1 MIDAATA
8 SEQPIAE
15 PLADLLLS
23 TRRVCTWL
31 DTTDRNLR
39 RLIQAGKFP
48 PADLILGRSLRWKE
62 STLRGWMQEQGEN
75 GR

>member
-1 MIDAATA
+1 MMPTVEALD
-8 SEQPIAE
+8 P
-15 PLADLLLS
+15 LLS
-23 TRRVCTWL
+23 TRKVCIWL

-48 PADLILGRSLRWKE
+48 AADLILGRGLRWKE
-62 STLRGWMQEQGEN
+62 STLRAWMDQRED

>member
-15 PLADLLLS
+15 PLDRLLT
-23 TRRVCTWL
+23 TRKVTEWL
-31 DTTDRNLR
+31 CTTDRNLR
-39 RLIQAGKFP
+39 RLVQAGKFP
-48 PADLILGRSLRWKE
+48 PADLILGRGLRWKE
-62 STLRGWMQEQGEN
+62 STLQGWIQEQGEN